1 MEEEKVNLS
10 NYPDCTVLSTSI
22 NFKKV
27 YESLNNKYKTCLTN
41 NKSICHNQKQKKVKK
56 YFNDDLDNIKDSRE
70 DVNKENI
77 KCNAAE
83 ERNIQPIDSNCFK
96 NTNTTDLF
104 KNNVPLSILIKQM
117 VDEAFGKPSDIIN
130 VKKGNVKEVNLH
142 NTSDKINNTEQSLEL
157 IIENKDSI
165 VSTTDTNDTA
175 SSNETFLDRVK
186 CDDKLITIEEESEN
200 SLSNYNIVENTG
212 MHLSKLLKFDAE
224 SNNRINKDNN
234 IVSSKDNNDNS
245 AIISKISKD
254 IFNSSVLFNTE
265 ENKEEELDN
274 SLYFRDFVKMKSL
287 LINQKTNIDNKFVAL
302 ETANDSTNNLSFEIN
317 EDQTMNI
324 FNISN
329 DKNIVENKESFNEQS
344 NLSKREEMK
353 EISSFNDNSINTDP
367 STKKEQKFIN
377 EVTINLRTPCKR
389 REFTT
394 FCHISLSKRT
404 PKLSMNTKTV
414 ISRKNYTV
422 LTNKPIK
429 HANISSTDFANASKK
444 KITSK
449 IPKLQQQNRAKLFE
463 SRDINKK
470 QQILIPQLILTPATP
485 E

>member
-1 MEEEKVNLS
+1 
-10 NYPDCTVLSTSI
+10 DCTVLSTSI
-22 NFKKV
+22 KFKKV

-41 NKSICHNQKQKKVKK
+41 NKSICNNQKQKKVKR
-56 YFNDDLDNIKDSRE
+56 YFNDDLDNIKYSRE
-70 DVNKENI
+70 DVNKENF

-83 ERNIQPIDSNCFK
+83 EQNIQPTDLNCVK

-117 VDEAFGKPSDIIN
+117 VDEAFGKPLNIIN
-130 VKKGNVKEVNLH
+130 VKKENIKEVNLH
-142 NTSDKINNTEQSLEL
+142 NTNDKINNTEQSLEL
-157 IIENKDSI
+157 ITENKDSI
-165 VSTTDTNDTA
+165 DSTNDTA

-186 CDDKLITIEEESEN
+186 CDDKLISIEEESEN

-234 IVSSKDNNDNS
+234 IASLKDNNDNS
-245 AIISKISKD
+245 TIIAKISKD
-254 IFNSSVLFNTE
+254 NFNSSVLFNTE
-265 ENKEEELDN
+265 ENKEEKLDD
-274 SLYFRDFVKMKSL
+274 SLYFRDFVKIKSL
-287 LINQKTNIDNKFVAL
+287 LIDQKTNIDNKFVAL
-302 ETANDSTNNLSFEIN
+302 ETANDSTNNLSFEID

-329 DKNIVENKESFNEQS
+329 DKNTVENKESFNEQS

-367 STKKEQKFIN
+367 STKKKQKFIN
-377 EVTINLRTPCKR
+377 KVTINLRTPCKR

-404 PKLSMNTKTV
+404 PKLSMNTRTV
-414 ISRKNYTV
+414 IPRKNYTV

-429 HANISSTDFANASKK
+429 HANISSTNFANASKK

-449 IPKLQQQNRAKLFE
+449 IPKLQQQNQAKLFK

>member
-1 MEEEKVNLS
+1 
-10 NYPDCTVLSTSI
+10 
-22 NFKKV
+22 
-27 YESLNNKYKTCLTN
+27 
-41 NKSICHNQKQKKVKK
+41 
-56 YFNDDLDNIKDSRE
+56 
-70 DVNKENI
+70 
-77 KCNAAE
+77 
-83 ERNIQPIDSNCFK
+83 
-96 NTNTTDLF
+96 
-104 KNNVPLSILIKQM
+104 M

-449 IPKLQQQNRAKLFE
+449 IPKLQQQNRGNHFNNTSSCLHKCVLVRFFQTFKKSIFVLSAKLFE